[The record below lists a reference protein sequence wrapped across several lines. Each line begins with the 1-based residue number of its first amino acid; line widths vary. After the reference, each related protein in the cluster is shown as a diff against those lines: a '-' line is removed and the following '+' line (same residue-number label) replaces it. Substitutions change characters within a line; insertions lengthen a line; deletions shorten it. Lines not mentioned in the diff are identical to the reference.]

1 MDNLIS
7 RIDLDQITN
16 SIVARWIVFFI
27 ALGTFAIVDIDSGRI
42 FLDRNSVYPFLILM
56 SVPGTLAIKLGWQ
69 AVSVVRRC
77 CIPIGIIVCILN
89 GLSILVDM
97 ASMQGLLVAQRL
109 IYAPLAFGILFSL
122 LLKLVEPRTI
132 NEFKLS
138 IFETL
143 GMSLILIAAIP
154 LAILSTNYNG
164 LSLGLF
170 LNLKVF
176 GVCTVV
182 GLVCLV
188 YPDFK
193 GYSVIQK
200 IYRTSLAVV
209 LVYAGFGVGFHVYNI
224 SSLSMEVVTSEMA
237 ASLLGLMYGS
247 LIALFS
253 IAAGGQ
259 SFQTSEQKMFF
270 DWHLIELYAFF
281 VLIVLPPLSLLE
293 IGGAIA
299 N

>member
-1 MDNLIS
+1 
-7 RIDLDQITN
+7 
-16 SIVARWIVFFI
+16 
-27 ALGTFAIVDIDSGRI
+27 
-42 FLDRNSVYPFLILM
+42 
-56 SVPGTLAIKLGWQ
+56 
-69 AVSVVRRC
+69 
-77 CIPIGIIVCILN
+77 
-89 GLSILVDM
+89 
-97 ASMQGLLVAQRL
+97 
-109 IYAPLAFGILFSL
+109 
-122 LLKLVEPRTI
+122 
-132 NEFKLS
+132 
-138 IFETL
+138 
-143 GMSLILIAAIP
+143 MSLILSAAIP
-154 LAILSTNYNG
+154 LAILSTNYDEWPFW
-164 LSLGLF
+164 LF
-170 LNLKVF
+170 RNLKVF

-209 LVYAGFGVGFHVYNI
+209 LVYASFGVGLHVYNI

-259 SFQTSEQKMFF
+259 SFQTSEQKMSF

-293 IGGAIA
+293 IGSAIA
-299 N
+299 Y